1 MKKHDLYFKFLSAE
15 AVKKIEKKYRK
26 KTVKKIKVKNFNQE
40 TYNYKLTNKSVY
52 IPYESKAKN
61 LVFRLPTYTDYICNV
76 QYQER
81 KIPVF
86 DFGYTDKYLND
97 TFTVSDNSENKTDK
111 PCFAWDNIYMYLYPD
126 FYIEYNPLYLH
137 MYLYPDTDYIG
148 KEVKTFEW
156 KYEKET
162 KTFDKLPDFLPITDE
177 NISIVGEIAC
187 KVALRTM
194 EERSKGHKKAYTK
207 KDGSESNYSYAG
219 ESNYAHEIRLQAIRS
234 YKEAQALT
242 YAESIDNGKLQETKV
257 QKKQLVKTAKNKNHD
272 PDVNAEILKDYGY
285 TAKEIKEA
293 LAHNYNEMWIP
304 CHESKIEVTEEG
316 KEYNKILS
324 TISTCNDFDDCKQ
337 ESTLAVIEYIA
348 NNPDCS
354 NVWDAFNDGCNAVH
368 TYVKGMKNYQE
379 QVYKKPHNESDERQD
394 ESGNEIF
401 EWEKTSEFSPI
412 DESES
417 NSDFI
422 VTIDEILSAV
432 KSDERREVLRKYLIY
447 TDMGYNQK
455 QIAYL
460 MEVNERTVRNYGKA
474 VSKLIDKKTLLS
486 LFGGY
491 SQNEIAYLMGNKT
504 STR

>member
-1 MKKHDLYFKFLSAE
+1 MFNYRDINMYLYQS
-15 AVKKIEKKYRK
+15 VKDIDTARYL
-26 KTVKKIKVKNFNQE
+26 KTSNDTVFFTE
-40 TYNYKLTNKSVY
+40 WAY
-52 IPYESKAKN
+52 I
-61 LVFRLPTYTDYICNV
+61 
-76 QYQER
+76 
-81 KIPVF
+81 
-86 DFGYTDKYLND
+86 DKYLE
-97 TFTVSDNSENKTDK
+97 SLSKLKTEIAREEKAYKDSISS
-111 PCFAWDNIYMYLYPD
+111 FYNFSFISMYLYPD
-126 FYIEYNPLYLH
+126 ENYL
-137 MYLYPDTDYIG
+137 PVQDTVSY
-148 KEVKTFEW
+148 EW
-156 KYEKET
+156 KYKQKA
-162 KTFDKLPDFLPITDE
+162 KTFDKLPDILPITDE
-177 NISIVGEIAC
+177 NICLVGEIAC

-207 KDGSESNYSYAG
+207 KDGSESNYNYSG
-219 ESNYAHEIRLQAIRS
+219 ESNYAHEIRLQAVRS
-234 YKEAQALT
+234 YKEQEALA
-242 YAESIDNGKLQETKV
+242 YADSMDHGKLQERKIQKRTKV
-257 QKKQLVKTAKNKNHD
+257 TTLKNKNHN
-272 PDVNAEILKDYGY
+272 VETNKYILEKAGY

-304 CHESKIEVTEEG
+304 CHESKIEITEKG

-324 TISTCNDFDDCKQ
+324 TISTCNDYDDCKQ

-354 NVWDAFNDGCNAVH
+354 NVWDAFDDGCKAVH
-368 TYVKGMKNYQE
+368 AYVKGMKNYSE

-401 EWEKTSEFSPI
+401 EWDKTSEFSPI

-422 VTIDEILSAV
+422 IVIDEILSAV

-460 MEVNERTVRNYGKA
+460 MEVNEKTVRNYGKA

>member
-1 MKKHDLYFKFLSAE
+1 MFNYRDINMYLYQS
-15 AVKKIEKKYRK
+15 VKDIDTARYL
-26 KTVKKIKVKNFNQE
+26 KTSNDTVFFSE
-40 TYNYKLTNKSVY
+40 WAY
-52 IPYESKAKN
+52 I
-61 LVFRLPTYTDYICNV
+61 
-76 QYQER
+76 
-81 KIPVF
+81 
-86 DFGYTDKYLND
+86 DKYLE
-97 TFTVSDNSENKTDK
+97 SLSKLKTEIAREEKAFQDSISS
-111 PCFAWDNIYMYLYPD
+111 CYNFSFISMYLYPD
-126 FYIEYNPLYLH
+126 ENYL
-137 MYLYPDTDYIG
+137 PVQDTVSY
-148 KEVKTFEW
+148 EW
-156 KYEKET
+156 KYEKEA
-162 KTFDKLPDFLPITDE
+162 KTFDKLPDILPITDE
-177 NISIVGEIAC
+177 NISLVGEIAC

-194 EERSKGHKKAYTK
+194 EERSKGHKKTYTK
-207 KDGSESNYSYAG
+207 KDGSESNYSYSG
-219 ESNYAHEIRLQAIRS
+219 ESNYAHEIRLQAVRS
-234 YKEAQALT
+234 YKEAQALA
-242 YAESIDNGKLQETKV
+242 YAESIDNGKMQEKKV
-257 QKKQLVKTAKNKNHD
+257 QKKTKVTTLKNKNHN
-272 PDVNAEILKDYGY
+272 VETNKYILEKAGY

-304 CHESKIEVTEEG
+304 CHESKIEVTEDG

-324 TISTCNDFDDCKQ
+324 TISTCNDFDDCIQ

-354 NVWDAFNDGCNAVH
+354 NVWDAFDTGCNAVH

-401 EWEKTSEFSPI
+401 EWDKTSEFSPI

-422 VTIDEILSAV
+422 IVIDEILSAV

-486 LFGGY
+486 LFDGPGGY

-504 STR
+504 CTR